1 MPKYVF
7 RCANPE
13 CLVNLPESDGRVAR
27 ASSPFGEPSAAM
39 VLDGTDRDIE
49 VAYPTYAAMRAAE
62 ARDEPRCSM
71 CKQVAKRRVTAPGIG
86 TTRHTTPAKKRLDCA
101 VGQNAE
107 RQWRMIE
114 RDRETFGGDGASAER
129 IERFKREDAAAKQQ
143 AAEMV
148 RDKSLVPRKGS
159 KGQA

>member
-13 CLVNLPESDGRVAR
+13 CLVNLPESDERVAR
-27 ASSPFGEPSAAM
+27 VSLALGESASEAIG
-39 VLDGTDRDIE
+39 GTDRDIE

-71 CKQVAKRRVTAPGIG
+71 CRQVAKRRLTAPGIG

-101 VGQNAE
+101 VGQNAD
-107 RQWRMIE
+107 RQWEMIA
-114 RDRETFGGDGASAER
+114 RDREMFGGDRSSAER
-129 IERFKREDAAAKQQ
+129 IERFKRDDAAAKQQ
-143 AAEMV
+143 AAEMIK
-148 RDKSLVPRKGS
+148 DKTLVPRKAG

>member
-13 CLVNLPESDGRVAR
+13 CLVNLPESDERVAR
-27 ASSPFGEPSAAM
+27 VSSAFGESAAPP
-39 VLDGTDRDIE
+39 LGGTDRDIE
-49 VAYPTYAAMRAAE
+49 VTYPTYAAMRAAE

-71 CKQVAKRRVTAPGIG
+71 CRQVAKRRATAPGIG

-101 VGQNAE
+101 VGQNAD

-114 RDRETFGGDGASAER
+114 RDREMFGGDGPSAER
-129 IERFKREDAAAKQQ
+129 IERFKRDDAAAKQQ

-148 RDKSLVPRKGS
+148 RDKSLVPRKGG